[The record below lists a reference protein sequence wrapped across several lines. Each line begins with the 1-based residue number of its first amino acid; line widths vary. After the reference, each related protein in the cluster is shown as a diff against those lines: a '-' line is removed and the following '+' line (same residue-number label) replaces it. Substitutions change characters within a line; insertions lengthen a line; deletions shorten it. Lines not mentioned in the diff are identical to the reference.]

1 MARLHDAH
9 IHLDF
14 AANAEKVAQRAA
26 AESMLFFANTVVPD
40 AYGRTSQ
47 AFAQFENV
55 FVGWGFH
62 PWWVGGTPD
71 IGKSDG
77 QQPRDIPPTP
87 ASPNNSSADGG
98 GSADGGSSA
107 NGGSSADGG
116 SSASGGALDEQQL
129 HDLRK
134 ARFVGEVGLDF
145 SVRHASSKSEQLALF
160 SEIAET
166 CTESGGKILSVH
178 AVKAARETLDVL
190 ENAGTLS
197 ECTCIFHWFSGPSDQ
212 LKRAIDA
219 KCLFSI
225 GPRMIVTKKGREY
238 VKAIPAHQLL
248 LETDLPER
256 QGDTLSYEQMR
267 DALTNVCDFIATI
280 KGRQAI
286 QSIEET
292 AERIFQR

>member
-1 MARLHDAH
+1 MAKLHDAH

-26 AESMLFFANTVVPD
+26 AENMLFFANTVVPD
-40 AYGRTSQ
+40 AYGRTSR

-71 IGKSDG
+71 IDKSDR
-77 QQPRDIPPTP
+77 QQPRGIPPAP
-87 ASPNNSSADGG
+87 ANPNNSPT
-98 GSADGGSSA
+98 
-107 NGGSSADGG
+107 NGGSSADRGTTADRG
-116 SSASGGALDEQQL
+116 TLDEQQL
-129 HDLRK
+129 HDLRE